1 MPHSQRSQAEALFLE
16 GNRLLS
22 AGDLSGAEAAF
33 KQALV
38 FIPDFIEA
46 HANLGLIY
54 NLLGSTQDA
63 ERHYR
68 QAIVLAP
75 HVAQIHLNFGAF
87 LAKVKRFDEAEAA
100 YRQAIALQPDYA
112 AAWSNLGA
120 LLAGLNRD
128 EEAEQCHRTALA
140 IAPDY
145 DKARFNL
152 AYVLLRQGRF
162 EEGWACFEARDWHAP
177 LDAYLTC
184 PRWQGESL
192 VGKKLLVGYEG
203 GFGDVLQFCRYIPL
217 IKRLSTAEI
226 TLFCHPQLKSL
237 LATLEGVDAVVGYD
251 EALPSD
257 GWNAW
262 LPLLSA
268 PFVFGTR
275 VDNIPAALPYLKA
288 EPERMQHWAPR
299 LPKTGFRVGLVWKG
313 SADHDNDADR
323 SLPSLASLSPL
334 ADIPGIQFIGLQKGP
349 GEEETQIG
357 PHTVMPLGRNI
368 QDFADTAAILA
379 QLDLLISIDS
389 APAHLAGAMGVP
401 CWVLL
406 PDYQT
411 DWRWLK
417 TGETSPWYPG
427 ILRLFRQKRMGD
439 WESVIAEVAAALA
452 AFTPHKTAIASL

>member
-16 GNRLLS
+16 GNRLLA

-33 KQALV
+33 KQALTLV
-38 FIPDFIEA
+38 PDFIEA

-54 NLLGSTQDA
+54 NLSNSPQEA
-63 ERHYR
+63 EHHYR
-68 QAIVLAP
+68 QALTLAP
-75 HVAQIHLNFGAF
+75 QVAQIHLNFGAL
-87 LAKVKRFDEAEAA
+87 LAKVKRFEEGESA

-128 EEAEQCHRTALA
+128 EEAEQCHLKALA
-140 IAPDY
+140 IDPDY
-145 DKARFNL
+145 EKARFNL

-162 EEGWACFEARDWHAP
+162 EEGWTYFEARDWHAS
-177 LDAYLTC
+177 LAAHLTC
-184 PRWQGESL
+184 PRWQGESR
-192 VGKKLLVGYEG
+192 VGKKLLIGYEG

-217 IKRLSTAEI
+217 IKRLSAAEI

-237 LATLEGVDAVVGYD
+237 LTTLEGVDAVIGYD

-257 GWNAW
+257 GWDAW

-275 VDNIPAALPYLKA
+275 ADSIPAALPYLKA

-299 LPKTGFRVGLVWKG
+299 LPETGFRVGLVWKG
-313 SADHDNDADR
+313 SPNHDNDADR
-323 SLPSLASLSPL
+323 SLSSLACLAPL
-334 ADIPGIQFIGLQKGP
+334 TDIPGIQFVSLQKGA
-349 GEEETQIG
+349 GEDETQLGSHSLI
-357 PHTVMPLGRNI
+357 PLGREI

-379 QLDLLISIDS
+379 QLNLLISIDS
-389 APAHLAGAMGVP
+389 AAAHLAGALGIP

-406 PDYQT
+406 PAYQP
-411 DWRWLK
+411 DWRWLN
-417 TGETSPWYPG
+417 TGETSPWYPDVM
-427 ILRLFRQKRMGD
+427 RLFRQRRMGD
-439 WESVIAEVAAALA
+439 WEKVIAQVAASLA
-452 AFTPHKTAIASL
+452 IWVQENTATASL